1 MENVFELASRNK
13 FRFASSKGTLTV
25 EDLWSVPL
33 TVLDDAYKNLSR
45 FIRESDDDS
54 LLSTKTSE
62 IDEATTKRDLV
73 KYILKTRQK
82 EAENVRLKAENR
94 LQAEKIK
101 ERLAQ
106 RRDKALD
113 EKSDEELLA
122 LLETLK

>member
-1 MENVFELASRNK
+1 MDNVFELASREK
-13 FRFASSKGTLTV
+13 FRFASSKGILTV
-25 EDLWSVPL
+25 EDLWTVPL
-33 TVLDDAYKNLSR
+33 TVLDDAYKNLSK

-62 IDEATTKRDLV
+62 IDAATTKRDLV

-82 EAENVRLKAENR
+82 EAENVRLKAANR

-122 LLETLK
+122 LLESLK